1 MERSVKEDGRNDR
14 IDLYSERY
22 SMGLDLYTGEKLL
35 EGPEDTKTRLRNEQS
50 QNKRQRELYRISRGF
65 IS

>member
-22 SMGLDLYTGEKLL
+22 SMGLDLYTGEKLS
-35 EGPEDTKTRLRNEQS
+35 EGPGDIKTRLRNEQS
-50 QNKRQRELYRISRGF
+50 QNKRQRELSRISRGF